1 MSSTTTP
8 HTLHPISKAASGIY
22 GVDVITEGGLPRGRP
37 TLVCGNAGCG
47 KTLFAIEFLVR
58 GAIEHGEPGIFVSFE
73 ETREELI
80 SNVQTLGFDLIDLE
94 EKQLFAIEY
103 IFLDRHDV
111 EEVGDYTLDGLFI
124 RLGHLI
130 EQIGARRI
138 ALDTIEALFGGLQ
151 NEGIVR
157 AELRRLFRWLKERGM
172 TAIVTAE
179 RGDGTFTR
187 HGIEE
192 YVADCV
198 ILLDHRVHEQIST
211 RRLRIVKYRGS
222 THGTNEYP
230 FLINDNGITVIPITN
245 LDLNHH
251 VTSER
256 ISSGV
261 AALDQMLGGT
271 GYYRGS
277 TVLVSGTAGTGKSSL
292 AAAFVTGACERGETA
307 LFVTFEE
314 SPAQITRNMGSIG
327 INLHPH
333 IKAERLHFHAVRPTM
348 GGLELHLAMIADR
361 IIRLKPHVVVIDP
374 VTALMSQGFQ
384 GEVRALLTRLIDLC
398 KQHAITLLLNSLT
411 GPGQDPEGTD
421 VGVSSLVDTW
431 LLVRNIESDQ
441 SRTRIRG
448 LYILKSRGMAHSQQV
463 RVLQLSSDGISLQ
476 EES

>member
-1 MSSTTTP
+1 MRSTTTP
-8 HTLHPISKAASGIY
+8 HALPPLPKAPSGIH
-22 GVDVITEGGLPRGRP
+22 GIDVITEGGLPRGRP

-47 KTLFAIEFLVR
+47 KTLLAMEFLVR
-58 GAIEHGEPGIFVSFE
+58 GATEYAEPGLFVSFE

-80 SNVQTLGFDLIDLE
+80 TNVSALGFDLIDLE
-94 EKQLFAIEY
+94 EKNLFAVEY
-103 IFLDRHDV
+103 IFLDRNDI

-124 RLGHLI
+124 RLAHVI
-130 EQIGARRI
+130 ERIGARRI

-151 NEGIVR
+151 NEGIIR
-157 AELRRLFRWLKERGM
+157 AELRRLFRWLKERGI
-172 TAIVTAE
+172 TAVVTAE

-198 ILLDHRVHEQIST
+198 ILLDHRVHDQIST
-211 RRLRIVKYRGS
+211 RRLRVVKYRGS

-230 FLINDNGITVIPITN
+230 FLIDTHGMTVVPITN

-251 VTSER
+251 VTTER

-261 AALDQMLGGT
+261 APLDEMLGGD

-277 TVLVSGTAGTGKSSL
+277 TILISGTAGTGKSSL
-292 AAAFVTGACERGETA
+292 AAAFVTGTCERGETA
-307 LFVTFEE
+307 LYVSFEE

-327 INLHPH
+327 INLHRN
-333 IKAERLHFHAVRPTM
+333 IKAGRLHFHTVRPTM

-361 IIRLKPHVVVIDP
+361 IIRINPQVVVIDP
-374 VTALMSQGFQ
+374 VTALMTQGFQ
-384 GEVRALLTRLIDLC
+384 GEVRALLTRMIDLC
-398 KQHAITLLLNSLT
+398 KQRGVTLLLTSLT

-431 LLVRNIESDQ
+431 LLVRNLEIKQ
-441 SRTRIRG
+441 TRVRG
-448 LYILKSRGMAHSQQV
+448 LYILKSRGMAHSNQV
-463 RVLQLSSDGISLQ
+463 RVLQLSSDGIRL
-476 EES
+476 EEEVQ